1 MAASSLFVRP
11 LNSPEEY
18 AWQFHLA
25 NQAFSEQPSPE
36 GAQRWQHYLTNSPEF
51 QPEQLRGAFRDD
63 ELLGGYL
70 MYERLLRMGAAAIPT
85 GCIGIVVT
93 HPAHRRQGVAAAM
106 MQDAI
111 TFARSRGHALLLLD
125 GIATFYHRYG
135 YTDVLDLSV
144 IDIKLPAVL
153 AQPQSPYSVRLAT
166 SDDAEAV
173 LALYQRHH
181 YPYTGSFER
190 SLQQQRYRLYDYILA
205 LAPGGQACGYLH
217 ARDGTMGNEMAADD
231 WEAMLALLQH
241 HAHSLGPD
249 TFPATLRYRLPL
261 ASPMLRMLMD
271 HLEVPDASH
280 WRHPAEEWVV
290 KSETYHHRDAG
301 WMARCVHLPTLMAAM
316 LPQLQARWQHALA
329 HWTGTLHFLIGDE
342 TCALH
347 IDETNVRLDAPSNQP
362 SAATSP
368 SYGPDSSRSGVDSGT
383 GADVSRLGGGGAASG
398 SVIVHQHTIQLTPQA
413 FTQLIFGYHPVSW
426 AIHSGQNSLPGEVL
440 AVLTMLF
447 PPDHAWIA
455 RSDWF

>member
-1 MAASSLFVRP
+1 MATASLLVRP
-11 LNSPEEY
+11 LSSPEEY
-18 AWQFHLA
+18 AWQFHLS

-36 GAQRWQHYLTNSPEF
+36 GAQRWQHYLTNFPEF

-63 ELLGGYL
+63 EYLGGYL
-70 MYERLLRMGAAAIPT
+70 MYEWLLRMGAAAIPT

-111 TFARSRGHALLLLD
+111 EFARFRGHALLLLD
-125 GIATFYHRYG
+125 GIANFYHRYG
-135 YTDVLDLSV
+135 YTDVIDLSV

-153 AQPQSPYSVRLAT
+153 AQPQSPYRVRLAT
-166 SDDAEAV
+166 PDDAEAI
-173 LALYQRHH
+173 LALYQRHY

-190 SLQQQRYRLYDYILA
+190 SLEQQRYRLYDYALA
-205 LAPGGQACGYLH
+205 LAPDGQAFGYLH
-217 ARDGTMGNEMAADD
+217 ALDGNMGNELAADD

-249 TFPATLRYRLPL
+249 TLPPTLRYRLPST
-261 ASPMLRMLMD
+261 SPMLKMLID
-271 HLEVPDASH
+271 HLEAPDASQ
-280 WRHPAEEWVV
+280 WRHPADEWVV
-290 KSETYHHRDAG
+290 KSESYHHRDAG
-301 WMARCVHLPTLMAAM
+301 WMARFVHLPTLMRSM

-347 IDETNVRLDAPSNQP
+347 IDETNVLLDASSNQP
-362 SAATSP
+362 GAATP
-368 SYGPDSSRSGVDSGT
+368 SLYKRDSSRLGVDSGA
-383 GADVSRLGGGGAASG
+383 GANASRSGGGEAASG
-398 SVIVHQHTIQLTPQA
+398 SGEFPQHTIQLTPQA
-413 FTQLIFGYHPVSW
+413 FTQLIFGYCPVSW
-426 AIHSGQNSLPGEVL
+426 AIQSGQNRLPGEVL
-440 AVLTMLF
+440 AALTVLF
-447 PPDHAWIA
+447 PPDHTWIA